1 MAIADQRES
10 SSDGRERNDRCG
22 LRREERGQIFFIKQL
37 NRKGRVLPIFIFI
50 LNSFP
55 MQ

>member
-1 MAIADQRES
+1 MA
-10 SSDGRERNDRCG
+10 
-22 LRREERGQIFFIKQL
+22 ERGMTDADCGERRGVKLFFIKQL